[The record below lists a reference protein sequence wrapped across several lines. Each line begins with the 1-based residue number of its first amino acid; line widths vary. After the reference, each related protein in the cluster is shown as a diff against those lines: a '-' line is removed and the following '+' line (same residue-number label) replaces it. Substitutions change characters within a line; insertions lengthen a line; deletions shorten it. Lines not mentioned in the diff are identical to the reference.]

1 MVTVNNVVTAKNKQP
16 TKAERMRKIA
26 MVRTAK
32 AKLDASK
39 IDLATARANVVTLT
53 GRAEGSARVYA
64 HALIAKFGADYY
76 TFTAANSRT
85 DNEKAHFAAIEV
97 ERKLCADTYAAKYG
111 EDGKNMPWSRAKAI
125 ARKLREGGQPREGKP
140 LDSKVKAGLIALYKA
155 YRKEE
160 RPTEQEQDA
169 CDAIGEILKAY
180 FKVDI
185 SQY

>member
-1 MVTVNNVVTAKNKQP
+1 MTANTVVTAKNKQP

-26 MVRTAK
+26 QVRTAK

-39 IDLATARANVVTLT
+39 IDLATARANVVALT

-76 TFTAANSRT
+76 TFTAANART

-111 EDGKNMPWSRAKAI
+111 EDGKNMPWSRAKGI

-140 LDSKVKAGLIALYKA
+140 LDAKVKAGLVALYKA

-160 RPTEQEQDA
+160 RPTDLEEDV
-169 CDAIGEILKAY
+169 CDAIGEILKAH